1 MKFAW
6 LAVYFTVLIWS
17 VINPADYF
25 TWILEVFPAL
35 VGFGILAL
43 TYKRF
48 PLTPLVYF
56 LILIHCI
63 ILMVGGHY
71 TYADVPLFNWLR
83 DYFSMERNNYDKI
96 GHLAQGFIPALIARE
111 ILLRLKIVAKRGW
124 LSFIVV
130 CICLAISAF
139 YELVEWWAALL
150 SGEAA
155 EAFLGTQG
163 YVWDTQ
169 SDMALALAGAILSL
183 MLLSTIH
190 DAQIRNIE
198 SAFR

>member
-1 MKFAW
+1 MKFTW

-96 GHLAQGFIPALIARE
+96 GHLAQGFIPVR
-111 ILLRLKIVAKRGW
+111 
-124 LSFIVV
+124 
-130 CICLAISAF
+130 F
-139 YELVEWWAALL
+139 YCA
-150 SGEAA
+150 
-155 EAFLGTQG
+155 
-163 YVWDTQ
+163 
-169 SDMALALAGAILSL
+169 
-183 MLLSTIH
+183 
-190 DAQIRNIE
+190 
-198 SAFR
+198 

>member
-124 LSFIVV
+124 LSFIIV
-130 CICLAISAF
+130 CICLSISAF

>member
-1 MKFAW
+1 
-6 LAVYFTVLIWS
+6 
-17 VINPADYF
+17 
-25 TWILEVFPAL
+25 
-35 VGFGILAL
+35 
-43 TYKRF
+43 
-48 PLTPLVYF
+48 
-56 LILIHCI
+56 
-63 ILMVGGHY
+63 
-71 TYADVPLFNWLR
+71 
-83 DYFSMERNNYDKI
+83 
-96 GHLAQGFIPALIARE
+96 
-111 ILLRLKIVAKRGW
+111 LKIVAKRGW
-124 LSFIVV
+124 LSFIIV
-130 CICLAISAF
+130 CICLSISAF

>member
-124 LSFIVV
+124 LSFIIV
-130 CICLAISAF
+130 CICLSISAF

-183 MLLSTIH
+183 MLLSKIH